1 MISTTTATEHQV
13 VSREEWLAA
22 RKAHLENEK
31 RLTRLRDQLSAE
43 RRALPWVKIEKDYT
57 FEGPD
62 GPVTLAELF
71 NGRSQL
77 IINHFMFG
85 PEWEVGCIGCSFKA
99 DHLDGALYHLPHRD
113 VSLVTV
119 SRAPL
124 PKIAAYKARME
135 WTFPWVSSYGSDFNS
150 DFLVSY
156 TSDDRAAG
164 RPWHINFEERAAPEG
179 DAEESGI
186 SVFFK
191 DAQGDIFH
199 TYSSFIRGDEAML
212 TTYSLLDLTPIGRN
226 ETHGLAEWVHP
237 HDRYNTAGH
246 VDMSTGEWISD
257 ANTANSDCGCH

>member
-1 MISTTTATEHQV
+1 MVSTIPVTEHQI

-22 RKAHLENEK
+22 RKEHLENEK
-31 RLTRLRDQLSAE
+31 RLTRLRDQLAAE

-57 FEGPD
+57 FEGPS

-71 NGRSQL
+71 DGRSQL
-77 IINHFMFG
+77 IVNHFMFG

-99 DHLDGALYHLPHRD
+99 DHLDGALYHLPYRD
-113 VSLVTV
+113 VSVVTV
-119 SRAPL
+119 SRAPM

-135 WTFPWVSSYGSDFNS
+135 WKFPWVSSYGSDFNS

-164 RPWHINFEERAAPEG
+164 RPWHINFEERDAPVG
-179 DAEESGI
+179 DMEESGI

-191 DAQGDIFH
+191 DAQGDIFY
-199 TYSSFIRGDEAML
+199 TYASFIRGDEAML

-246 VDMSTGEWISD
+246 VNDVGEWVSD
-257 ANTANSDCGCH
+257 ASSETSDCGCH